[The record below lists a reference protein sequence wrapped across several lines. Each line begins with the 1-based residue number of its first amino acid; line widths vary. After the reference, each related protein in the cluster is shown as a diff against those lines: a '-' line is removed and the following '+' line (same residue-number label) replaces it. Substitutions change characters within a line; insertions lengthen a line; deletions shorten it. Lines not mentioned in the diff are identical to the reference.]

1 MYNVKIS
8 TIIPV
13 YAENIIQTKMLE
25 IALDSLIGQ
34 TIKPSQVVVSD
45 NSLDRDCIF
54 NIKQICNKKEL
65 NIEYYSNT
73 EFLGAAKNTN
83 FAANQANAELIHI
96 LYQDDFIINKN
107 LYKDV
112 SKIFYKEID
121 IWLMAQGRVEQ
132 RDLVSKFDAATKFG
146 FNELGGPSALFVARK
161 NFIPF
166 NPEYRMIFDVINYHE
181 YFLKMG
187 EPYIFRGTN
196 IQFGI
201 HEYQLSNKVKS
212 KEVFNE
218 LLSFITEYNIS
229 GIEIMTAVKLI
240 KREIFHQRLLLLAG
254 FTSKKIS
261 FKFFISNFLLSFT
274 KSVKR
279 KIFS

>member
-1 MYNVKIS
+1 MSELKIS

-13 YAENIIQTKMLE
+13 YAENIIQAKMLE
-25 IALDSLIGQ
+25 IALDSLLEQ
-34 TIKPSQVVVSD
+34 TIKPSQVVVTD
-45 NSLDRDCIF
+45 NSTDRDSIF
-54 NIKQICNKKEL
+54 NIKEICNKKDL
-65 NIEYYSNT
+65 NIEYISNS

-83 FAANQANAELIHI
+83 FAASHASAEIIHI
-96 LYQDDFIINKN
+96 LYQDDFIIEKN
-107 LYKDV
+107 LYREV
-112 SKIFYKEID
+112 STLFNTEID

-132 RDLVSKFDAATKFG
+132 RDLVSSFDAATKFG
-146 FNELGGPSALFVARK
+146 FNELGGPSALFVASK

-187 EPYIFRGTN
+187 EPHILRGAN

-212 KEVFNE
+212 KEVFFE
-218 LLSFITEYNIS
+218 LLRFIKSYNINS
-229 GIEIMTAVKLI
+229 NQIITAVKLI

-254 FTSKKIS
+254 FISKRIPIR
-261 FKFFISNFLLSFT
+261 FFIINFFISSI
-274 KSVKR
+274 KSIKR
-279 KIFS
+279 KIIN